1 MERGPLI
8 DLTITYFK
16 RRGYKIERDVI
27 WEGVSGILRRFDLV
41 LRKNG
46 EQLLVWVKEWKRT
59 VGVNMVINVDKAAAD
74 VGFPHPIIISEK
86 FSDHAKAYANRRGV
100 TLLTRRQICREWDK
114 LF

>member
-1 MERGPLI
+1 MERPPLI

-27 WEGVSGILRRFDLV
+27 WEGFSGILRRFDLV
-41 LRKNG
+41 LRRDD
-46 EQLLVWVKEWKRT
+46 EQQLVWVKDWKRT

-74 VGFPHPIIISEK
+74 VGVPNPIIVSEK

-100 TLLTRRQICREWDK
+100 TLLTRRQIVQRVG
-114 LF
+114 